1 LNCRFVPAGIDGLFG
16 VTAIEFRMGGPTVRG
31 AEPAMGP
38 NIAVI
43 VALPELVLVAKPVV
57 LMLAIVGAD
66 ELQLTELVIFFE
78 LLSV

>member
-1 LNCRFVPAGIDGLFG
+1 
-16 VTAIEFRMGGPTVRG
+16 MGGPTVRG